1 MTNLSVLDRDM
12 YAEAEVA
19 RLLRLPQATLHY
31 WLEGGERRG
40 KSYKPVLRV
49 EPRGD
54 RSVTWAEF
62 VEAALL
68 REYRR
73 TRNKRTDADVPLRRR
88 VGGCVTTPFPAG
100 SSVRADST
108 EPSRSTA

>member
-19 RLLRLPQATLHY
+19 RLLRLTQATLHY

-54 RSVTWAEF
+54 RS
-62 VEAALL
+62 
-68 REYRR
+68 
-73 TRNKRTDADVPLRRR
+73 
-88 VGGCVTTPFPAG
+88 
-100 SSVRADST
+100 
-108 EPSRSTA
+108 